1 MRLTELQDYFS
12 NPGLTGVS
20 RLKELIS
27 EEVRE
32 HQNLM
37 KKKGASAPVYVIED
51 CHLSATGTE
60 LSILCRAFLNRE
72 LNQEEIAYIVDAML
86 LSEHVIFESEQLEDL
101 FFSLT
106 DPVANGELTDDVVR
120 SMLIHL
126 QQRER

>member
-1 MRLTELQDYFS
+1 MRLTELQDYFR

-32 HQNLM
+32 HQHLIN
-37 KKKGASAPVYVIED
+37 KKGASAPVYVIED
-51 CHLSATGTE
+51 CQVNVTSGE
-60 LSILCRAFLNRE
+60 LSILCNAFLNRE
-72 LNQEEIAYIVDAML
+72 LNHGEIAYIVDAML

-126 QQRER
+126 QQRES

>member
-1 MRLTELQDYFS
+1 
-12 NPGLTGVS
+12 
-20 RLKELIS
+20 
-27 EEVRE
+27 
-32 HQNLM
+32 
-37 KKKGASAPVYVIED
+37 
-51 CHLSATGTE
+51 
-60 LSILCRAFLNRE
+60 LCRAFLNRE